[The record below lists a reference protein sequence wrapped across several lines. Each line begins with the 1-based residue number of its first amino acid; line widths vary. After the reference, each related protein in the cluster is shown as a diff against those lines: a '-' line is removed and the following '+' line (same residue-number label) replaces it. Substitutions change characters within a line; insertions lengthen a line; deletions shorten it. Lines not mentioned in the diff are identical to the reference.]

1 MKKLLILLI
10 GCLILGTV
18 AAEAQIGNAIIIDPI
33 KPEKKKKEKKPRPE
47 YGFEQSVDLSFN
59 LGQSQ
64 FTFVGDHI
72 SYDTYTLKPKAT
84 IMANWIGGRRFN
96 KNFFIGGG
104 AGVGYARAVQISYYS
119 SKQTNYSSSTTRSRD
134 AMMINIFPH
143 LRYFLGKKQLQ
154 PFVALSLGCS
164 FDVFRDWVDFAD
176 RAAFMINPE
185 VGLNYRMKDHLS
197 FYFNLGYAHAF
208 TDGVQLKLGVTF

>member
-1 MKKLLILLI
+1 MKKLLILLT
-10 GCLILGTV
+10 GCLLLGTV

-33 KPEKKKKEKKPRPE
+33 KPKKEKKTRPE

-64 FTFVGDHI
+64 MHYEGWYCDEK
-72 SYDTYTLKPKAT
+72 YTLKPKAT
-84 IMANWIGGRRFN
+84 IMANWIGGYRFN
-96 KNFFIGGG
+96 NRFFLGGG
-104 AGVGYARAVQISYYS
+104 VGLGYALADRDIES
-119 SKQTNYSSSTTRSRD
+119 SFDFSDSEN
-134 AMMINIFPH
+134 AMMMNIFSQA
-143 LRYFLGKKQLQ
+143 RFYIGKKKLQ

-164 FDVFRDWVDFAD
+164 MDPLEDWHRYAESF
-176 RAAFMINPE
+176 AAFMINPE
-185 VGLNYRMKDHLS
+185 VGLNYRVKDHLS